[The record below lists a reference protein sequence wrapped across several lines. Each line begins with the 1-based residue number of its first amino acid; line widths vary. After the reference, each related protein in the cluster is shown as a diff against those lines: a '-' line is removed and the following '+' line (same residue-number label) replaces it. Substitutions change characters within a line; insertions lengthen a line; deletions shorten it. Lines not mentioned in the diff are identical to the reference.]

1 MRPPVLS
8 TAESRAVDRQLV
20 ARSGLPSLLLMENAG
35 RGIAE
40 IVAGRLALRRGARGG
55 RRVVIV
61 CGPGNNGGD
70 GFVVARHLWLGSQ
83 AEFSVEVHLAT
94 PADRLSGD
102 AALMFRALTSA
113 LPEVRI
119 VDRSRQDDAAA
130 WQTDLASADVV
141 VDALFGTGLRAAVT
155 GIPAIAIEAI
165 NAARRQGA
173 LVVAADVP
181 SGIDADTGRALGV
194 AVEADVTATVGTHK
208 LGLVLDA
215 AAKVGDVEVV
225 GLGLPVP
232 ESDADGDEHAP
243 PSVSSPPC
251 PGRRAPRCYLI
262 TERDLRDR
270 LPRRAADAFKG
281 TAGHLV
287 VVAGSAGKTGAAVL
301 VAKAAMR
308 TGAGLVT
315 VATTAAG
322 QAALDAKVI
331 EIMTA
336 SYAAGEDADDGSRA
350 AIDLLLERP
359 QVRALALGPGIPVGP
374 HMQSLVRALVSGLAL
389 PMVVDA
395 DGLNLLGPDAAARLA
410 EASAPRVITPHPGEM
425 GRMLGVH
432 SADVQANRLA
442 TARDFAERSRA
453 IVVLKGAHT
462 LIAAPDGTVFVSPIA
477 EPALATAGSGDALT
491 GVIGGLIV
499 QGTDPLVAAELG
511 VLLHGQAGSV
521 AAAVHGTNGVMA
533 GDLPDAVA
541 EVARRWNSWVG

>member
-1 MRPPVLS
+1 MMPRVLS
-8 TAESRAVDRQLV
+8 AAESRAVDEQLV
-20 ARSGLPSLLLMENAG
+20 ARTGLPSLLLMENAG

-40 IVAGRLALRRGARGG
+40 IVLGRLASRRLRAHGS

-70 GFVVARHLWLGSQ
+70 GFVVARHLWLAGQ
-83 AEFSVEVHLAT
+83 DELSVEIYLAT

-102 AALMFRALTSA
+102 AALMFRALSA
-113 LPEVRI
+113 NLPGVRI
-119 VDRSRQDDAAA
+119 VDRSRQDEPAS
-130 WQTDLASADVV
+130 WQADLAGAELI
-141 VDALFGTGLRAAVT
+141 VDALFGTGLRAAVA
-155 GIPAIAIEAI
+155 GIPALAIGAI

-181 SGIDADTGRALGV
+181 SGIDADTGRSLGV

-215 AAKVGDVEVV
+215 AASVGEVEVV
-225 GLGLPVP
+225 GLGFPIP
-232 ESDADGDEHAP
+232 ESDGEEH
-243 PSVSSPPC
+243 
-251 PGRRAPRCYLI
+251 GPRCYLLAD
-262 TERDLRDR
+262 RDVRAR
-270 LPRRAADAFKG
+270 LPKRAADAFKG

-315 VATTAAG
+315 VATTSAA

-336 SYAAGEDADDGSRA
+336 TYSAGDDAEDGSRA

-374 HMQSLVRALVSGLAL
+374 RMQSLVRALVSGLGL
-389 PMVVDA
+389 PMVIDA
-395 DGLNLLGPDAAARLA
+395 DGLNLLGSDAAALLA
-410 EASAPRVITPHPGEM
+410 EASAPRVVTPHPGEM
-425 GRMLGVH
+425 ARMVGVR

-442 TARDFAERSRA
+442 TARDFADRSRA

-499 QGTDPLVAAELG
+499 QGTDPLIAAQIG
-511 VLLHGQAGSV
+511 VLLHGRAGSI
-521 AAAVHGTNGVMA
+521 AAAVHGTSGVMA

-541 EVARRWNSWVG
+541 EVARRWSSGT

>member
-1 MRPPVLS
+1 MMPRVLS
-8 TAESRAVDRQLV
+8 AAESRAVDRQLV
-20 ARSGLPSLLLMENAG
+20 ARTGLPSLVLMENAG

-40 IVAGRLALRRGARGG
+40 VVLGRLASRRQARGG
-55 RRVVIV
+55 RRVIIV

-70 GFVVARHLWLGSQ
+70 GFVVARHLWLAGQ
-83 AEFSVEVHLAT
+83 GEFSVEVYLAT
-94 PADRLSGD
+94 PEDRLSGD
-102 AALMFRALTSA
+102 AALMFRALTGA

-130 WQTDLASADVV
+130 WRADLAGADLV
-141 VDALFGTGLRAAVT
+141 VDALFGTGLRAAVA
-155 GIPAIAIEAI
+155 GIPAIAIGAI

-181 SGIDADTGRALGV
+181 SGIDADTGRSLGV

-215 AAKVGDVEVV
+215 AASVGDVEVV
-225 GLGLPVP
+225 GLGFPFR
-232 ESDADGDEHAP
+232 ESDAEAP
-243 PSVSSPPC
+243 SPPA
-251 PGRRAPRCYLI
+251 PDRRAPSCYLLA
-262 TERDLRDR
+262 ESDVRER

-315 VATTAAG
+315 VATTSAA

-336 SYAAGEDADDGSRA
+336 SYSAGEDADDGSRA

-374 HMQSLVRALVSGLAL
+374 RMHSLVRALVSGLGL
-389 PMVVDA
+389 PMVIDA
-395 DGLNLLGPDAAARLA
+395 DGLNLLGPDAAALLA
-410 EASAPRVITPHPGEM
+410 EASAPRVVTPHPGEM
-425 GRMLGVH
+425 ARMVGVR

-453 IVVLKGAHT
+453 IVVLKGART

-499 QGTDPLVAAELG
+499 QGTDPLVAAQIG
-511 VLLHGQAGSV
+511 VLLHGRAGSV

-541 EVARRWNSWVG
+541 EVARRWSSGT

>member
-1 MRPPVLS
+1 MRPRVLS

-20 ARSGLPSLLLMENAG
+20 ARTGMPSLLLMENAG

-40 IVAGRLALRRGARGG
+40 VVLRRLAPRRGARGG
-55 RRVVIV
+55 RRVAIV

-83 AEFSVEVHLAT
+83 GEFGVEVYLAT
-94 PADRLSGD
+94 PEGRLSGD
-102 AALMFRALTSA
+102 AALMFHALTAA

-119 VDRSRQDDAAA
+119 VDRSQQDDAAA
-130 WQTDLASADVV
+130 WQADLAGAELV
-141 VDALFGTGLRAAVT
+141 VDALFGTGLRAAVA
-155 GIPAIAIEAI
+155 GIPALAIAAI

-181 SGIDADTGRALGV
+181 SGIDADTGRSLGV

-215 AAKVGDVEVV
+215 AARVGNVEVV

-232 ESDADGDEHAP
+232 ESDADEHAP
-243 PSVSSPPC
+243 PSPSS
-251 PGRRAPRCYLI
+251 PGRRAPRCYLL
-262 TERDLRDR
+262 TERDARDR

-281 TAGHLV
+281 TSGHLV
-287 VVAGSAGKTGAAVL
+287 VVAGSAGKTGSALL

-315 VATTAAG
+315 VATTAAA

-336 SYAAGEDADDGSRA
+336 SYSTGDDADDGSRA
-350 AIDLLLERP
+350 AIDLLLARP

-374 HMQSLVRALVSGLAL
+374 RMQSLVRALVSGLGL
-389 PMVVDA
+389 PMVIDA

-410 EASAPRVITPHPGEM
+410 EASAPRVVTPHPGEM
-425 GRMLGVH
+425 ARMVGVR

-453 IVVLKGAHT
+453 IVVLKGART
-462 LIAAPDGTVFVSPIA
+462 LIASPDGTVFVSPIA

-491 GVIGGLIV
+491 GVIAGLIV

-521 AAAVHGTNGVMA
+521 AAAVHGTSGVMA

-541 EVARRWNSWVG
+541 EVARRWSSSVD